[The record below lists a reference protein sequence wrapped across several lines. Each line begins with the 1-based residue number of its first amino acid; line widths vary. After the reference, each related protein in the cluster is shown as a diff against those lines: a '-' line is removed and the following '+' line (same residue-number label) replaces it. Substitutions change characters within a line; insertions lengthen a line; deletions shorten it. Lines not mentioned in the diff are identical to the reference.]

1 MSLFGALVAPVDIK
15 NGVMRDYQ
23 VRGLNWMI
31 SLYENGL
38 NGILADEMVTLG
50 SLLSIH
56 DGSVLIASRII
67 GRVWGRRLKQ

>member
-1 MSLFGALVAPVDIK
+1 MSLFGTLVAPVDIK